1 MVASLANKIAASM
14 QRKCHSFYG
23 VPVLA
28 KGDQFAMLQASAA
41 PEEDAKEEDAAGKAL
56 EEEAER
62 EAVATLR
69 KSQEAAKD
77 RESGEEVSSSRVFS
91 ILHLCSW
98 LQSSRCLISY
108 REFD

>member
-1 MVASLANKIAASM
+1 
-14 QRKCHSFYG
+14 
-23 VPVLA
+23 
-28 KGDQFAMLQASAA
+28 MLQASAA

-77 RESGEEVSSSRVFS
+77 RESGEEVSSSHVFAPT
-91 ILHLCSW
+91 
-98 LQSSRCLISY
+98 Y
-108 REFD
+108 TFAPG